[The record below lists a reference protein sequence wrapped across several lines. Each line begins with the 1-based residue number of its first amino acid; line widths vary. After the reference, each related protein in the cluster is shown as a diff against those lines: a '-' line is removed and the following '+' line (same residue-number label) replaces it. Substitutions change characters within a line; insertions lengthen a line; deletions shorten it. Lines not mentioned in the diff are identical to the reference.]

1 MSIGFSQDKME
12 SVYQVNQQI
21 EQDKKRIEKFIEW
34 FDKKQYSDKCL
45 MQLNMT
51 EEEDIEIQGK
61 IAGRIE
67 CYKKIM
73 EIFEIE

>member
-1 MSIGFSQDKME
+1 
-12 SVYQVNQQI
+12 
-21 EQDKKRIEKFIEW
+21 
-34 FDKKQYSDKCL
+34 

-51 EEEDIEIQGK
+51 EEEDIETQGK